1 MGWYSLGK
9 HGRYSAFLEVINMVK
24 KYIRIGIVILVSLL
38 AASTYTLY
46 NRNQNL
52 KEEISVSMSNQKA
65 FIAENSSLKE
75 KNKVFKFTIE
85 QLNYYNDSIL
95 QKMNDVR
102 KELKIKDKDL
112 KQMQYLLSKST
123 KRDTVLFTDT
133 IFKDKELTLD
143 TLIGDKWYNIR
154 LGLEYPN
161 LIYTEPTFIS
171 EKYIIT
177 NKRKETINPPKKF
190 FLFRWFQRKHWV
202 MEVYIKEKNPYIK
215 EINNKFVEIIE

>member
-1 MGWYSLGK
+1 MN
-9 HGRYSAFLEVINMVK
+9 RT
-24 KYIRIGIVILVSLL
+24 IRWIVIGIGIMLITSISILIHNNRELKKDLST
-38 AASTYTLY
+38 ASA
-46 NRNQNL
+46 N
-52 KEEISVSMSNQKA
+52 IKA
-65 FIAENSSLKE
+65 YSDENSSLK
-75 KNKVFKFTIE
+75 NNARVFQLTVE
-85 QLNYYNDSIL
+85 QLSYYNDSIL
-95 QKMNDVR
+95 QKMDEVR
-102 KELKIKDKDL
+102 KELKIKDKNL
-112 KQMQYLLSKST
+112 KQVQYLLSEST

-133 IFKDKELTLD
+133 IFKDKELALD

-154 LGLEYPN
+154 LGLKYPN

-202 MEVYIKEKNPYIK
+202 MEVHIKEKNPYIK

>member
-1 MGWYSLGK
+1 
-9 HGRYSAFLEVINMVK
+9 MVK
-24 KYIRIGIVILVSLL
+24 RYISIGIVILMSLL
-38 AASTYTLY
+38 AVSTYTLY

-75 KNKVFKFTIE
+75 ENRVFKLTVE

-102 KELKIKDKDL
+102 KELKIKDDNL
-112 KQMQYLLSKST
+112 KQMQYLLSEAT
-123 KRDTVLFTDT
+123 KKDTIVFRDTLFREPSLN
-133 IFKDKELTLD
+133 ID

-154 LGLEYPN
+154 LELKYPN
-161 LIYTEPTFIS
+161 LITIHPTFIS
-171 EKYIIT
+171 EKYIIV
-177 NKRKETINPPKKF
+177 NKKKETINPPKKF

-202 MEVYIKEKNPYIK
+202 MEVNIKEKSPYIK
-215 EINNKFVEIIE
+215 EVNNKFVEIIE